1 MRSVIIADE
10 CQTKEEK
17 RLLFAVF
24 RLRVLD
30 EMGHTE
36 RWAQVKHKMALI
48 VVQAILDRRAA

>member
-17 RLLFAVF
+17 RLLFAVL

-30 EMGHTE
+30 GAYGTVGAGE
-36 RWAQVKHKMALI
+36 A
-48 VVQAILDRRAA
+48 